1 MLPGSVDRAG
11 PWLPRSRSRATP
23 LRFRSFGQPRVP
35 RGQPQSRSR
44 VGNPPRSQ
52 PLNPALDSRPAQGS
66 VQTGRARPVPD
77 RAGSHGE
84 HRGPTARPP
93 GADTAPLQVGPEAGL
108 RYPQL
113 PRLRARVSSSRI
125 GRSGSPQMPLTAGR
139 MLGSAAHCPTA
150 CTYYASLCDMTSASR
165 CSLTSNARA
174 CELSRPSTLNEE
186 LLNANSMQNRP
197 RPAGPHN
204 ARTRRRGPRA

>member
-23 LRFRSFGQPRVP
+23 LRFRSFGQPGVP

-52 PLNPALDSRPAQGS
+52 PLNPALDSRPPKVRYRQA
-66 VQTGRARPVPD
+66 VPD
-77 RAGSHGE
+77 PCQIV
-84 HRGPTARPP
+84 RGATGNTGDQPPARPP

-125 GRSGSPQMPLTAGR
+125 GRSGSHWSTVRAAWLRPVGVKRDIRGPGRSTPPSSWLTFFGCDSNREICRAPLLEWALR
-139 MLGSAAHCPTA
+139 ML
-150 CTYYASLCDMTSASR
+150 
-165 CSLTSNARA
+165 
-174 CELSRPSTLNEE
+174 
-186 LLNANSMQNRP
+186 
-197 RPAGPHN
+197 
-204 ARTRRRGPRA
+204 